1 MANRFLRILLRPWV
15 RLEVQPDSALARIGP
30 AQAAPVCYLFE
41 RESRT
46 DEAVLENL
54 CIRHGLPRP
63 AGRLIGRGSSM
74 VRASQPLL
82 RTRGWWDARIDR
94 RVPLEFVRLV
104 EAVRDDPSFDVR
116 LVPVAV
122 YWGRAPSKEGSWLRL
137 WLSENWVL
145 GGTLRKALQVII
157 NGRFTM
163 LEVGEPVSLR
173 AELDDQLS
181 PAAIAA
187 RISRRQRTAFRR
199 QRAERIGPDLSHR
212 RTLVATVLKTRAV
225 RAAMA
230 TEMRERHL
238 PRRKVLAVAQGYAE
252 EIAANYSHVFI
263 TFMEGFL
270 RRLWNRLYDGV
281 VLNHAETLREAA
293 RGHEIVFV
301 PCHRSHMDYLL
312 LSYVIY
318 KQGYAVPHIAAGI
331 NLNIPVVGRF
341 LRKGGAFF
349 LRRRFAGNTLYTAVF
364 MKYLATIM
372 GRGHSIEYFIE
383 GGRSRA
389 GRLLQPK
396 TGMLSMTVR
405 SYLRDPRKPVVFLP
419 VYFGYERIVE
429 ANTYLSELSGQT
441 KRKESIIDLIR
452 AVRVL
457 REKFGRVH
465 VNIGE
470 PIYLEQ
476 LLEQSASDWRERGV
490 DAEGRAPWVSSVV
503 DELALQVMRR
513 INAAAAVTPIGLLAM
528 SLLAMPRQA
537 MAEAD
542 LQRQVELYLALL
554 REAPYDSRVTV
565 AAESGAQVIAY
576 GESMQVLQRQTHPL
590 GDVLRLDE
598 QSAVL
603 MTYYRN
609 NLLHLFTLPSLIA
622 CAFIANP
629 SVREEDL
636 QRLAW
641 RIYPYVA
648 AELFLKWDEAEL
660 RTAVETTLAAMAK
673 LGLLRHETSQAA
685 SETVYWH
692 RPAPNTEA
700 AMQLSVLAQSSVQT
714 IERYYLLIA
723 TLEQAGSGVLK
734 TKELVE
740 RCRALAQRIAMLY
753 GFNAPEFSDKAMFE
767 QFAQLLLRR
776 AVIRV
781 DEESRLCFDE
791 VLERVARDA
800 EFVLSE
806 QIRHSI
812 LQVTHA

>member
-1 MANRFLRILLRPWV
+1 M
-15 RLEVQPDSALARIGP
+15 RLEVQPDSALARIGA

-94 RVPLEFVRLV
+94 RVPLELVRLV
-104 EAVRDDPSFDVR
+104 EAVRDDLSFDVR

-145 GGTLRKALQVII
+145 GGALRKALQVII

-163 LEVGEPVSLR
+163 LEVGEPLSLR

-212 RTLVATVLKTRAV
+212 RTLVTTVLKTRAV

-281 VLNHAETLREAA
+281 VLNHADTLREAA

-318 KQGYAVPHIAAGI
+318 KQGYAVPHIAAGL

-372 GRGHSIEYFIE
+372 ARGHSIEYFIE
-383 GGRSRA
+383 GGRSRT

-429 ANTYLSELSGQT
+429 ANTYLSELSGQA
-441 KRKESIIDLIR
+441 KHKESIIDLIK

-476 LLEQSASDWRERGV
+476 LLEQAASDWRERGV
-490 DAEGRAPWVSSVV
+490 DAEGRAPWVPPVV

-565 AAESGAQVIAY
+565 TADTGAEVIAY
-576 GESMQVLQRQTHPL
+576 GESMQVLQRQAHPL

-660 RTAVETTLAAMAK
+660 QTAVETTLAAMAK

-723 TLEQAGSGVLK
+723 TLEQAGSGALK

>member
-1 MANRFLRILLRPWV
+1 VANSFLRTLLRPWV
-15 RLEVQPDSALARIGP
+15 RLEVQPDSALARIGS
-30 AQAAPVCYLFE
+30 AQAAPVCYLLE
-41 RESRT
+41 RASAT
-46 DEAVLENL
+46 DEAVVENL
-54 CIRHGLPRP
+54 CLRHGLPRP
-63 AGRLIGRGSSM
+63 SGRLIGRGISS
-74 VRASQPLL
+74 VHAAQPLL

-94 RVPLEFVRLV
+94 RVPADLVRLV
-104 EAVRDDPSFDVR
+104 EAVQGDPSFDVR
-116 LVPVAV
+116 LVPIAV

-145 GGTLRKALQVII
+145 GGALRKLLQVMI

-163 LEVGEPVSLR
+163 LEVGEPISLR
-173 AELDDQLS
+173 AELETGQ
-181 PAAIAA
+181 AAARPSAAMIAA
-187 RISRRQRTAFRR
+187 RISRRQRTEFRR
-199 QRAERIGPDLSHR
+199 RRTERIGPDLSHR
-212 RTLVATVLKTRAV
+212 RTLVTTVLRTRAV

-230 TEMRERHL
+230 TEMRERQL
-238 PRRKVLAVAQGYAE
+238 PRRKALAVAKAYAE

-318 KQGYAVPHIAAGI
+318 KQGYAVPHIAAGL

-364 MKYLATIM
+364 MKYLATM
-372 GRGHSIEYFIE
+372 MARGHSIEYFIE
-383 GGRSRA
+383 GGRSRT

-419 VYFGYERIVE
+419 IYFGYERIVE
-429 ANTYLSELSGQT
+429 ANTYVGELSGKE
-441 KRKESIIDLIR
+441 KRKESILDLVR
-452 AVRVL
+452 AIRVL

-470 PIYLEQ
+470 PIHLES
-476 LLEQSASDWRERGV
+476 LLEGAAGDWRSLGV
-490 DAEGRAPWVSSVV
+490 DAEGRAPWVPAVV
-503 DELALQVMRR
+503 DELAQQIMCR
-513 INAAAAVTPIGLLAM
+513 INAAAAVTPISLLALA
-528 SLLAMPRQA
+528 LLAMPRQA
-537 MAEAD
+537 MTEAD
-542 LQRQVELYLALL
+542 LKRQIELYLALL
-554 REAPYDSRVTV
+554 NEAPYDARVTV
-565 AAESGAQVIAY
+565 AAKDGAEVIAY
-576 GESMQVLQRQTHPL
+576 GESMQVLRRQSHKL
-590 GDVLRLDE
+590 GDVLRLDDS
-598 QSAVL
+598 SAVL
-603 MTYYRN
+603 LTYYRN
-609 NLLHLFTLPSLIA
+609 NVLHLFTLPSLIA
-622 CAFIANP
+622 CAFIANA
-629 SVREEDL
+629 SVRAEDL

-660 RTAVETTLAAMAK
+660 RSAVTQTLQAMSR
-673 LGLLRHETSQAA
+673 LGLLRHDEAEA
-685 SETVYWH
+685 SWH
-692 RPAPNTEA
+692 RPAPSSES
-700 AMQLSVLAQSSVQT
+700 AMQLSVLAQASVQT
-714 IERYYLLIA
+714 IERYYLVIA
-723 TLEQAGSGVLK
+723 TLEQSGSGVLK
-734 TKELVE
+734 NKELVE
-740 RCRALAQRIAMLY
+740 RCQALAQRIGMLY
-753 GFNAPEFSDKAMFE
+753 GFNSPEFSDKAMFE
-767 QFAQLLLRR
+767 NFTQLLLRR
-776 AVIRV
+776 AVIRT
-781 DEESRLCFDE
+781 DEEGRLCFDE

-812 LQVTHA
+812 LQVTYS